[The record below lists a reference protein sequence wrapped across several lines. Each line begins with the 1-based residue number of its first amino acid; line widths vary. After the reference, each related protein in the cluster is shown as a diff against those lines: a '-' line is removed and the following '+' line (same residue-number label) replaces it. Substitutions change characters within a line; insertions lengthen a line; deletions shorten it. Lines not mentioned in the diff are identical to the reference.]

1 MKKIFYVFIL
11 AFIFNL
17 IWENLHFVLYT
28 QYQGGE
34 ITRLILF
41 RSALFDASMIS
52 LFGIL
57 FISFSFLR
65 QRLWLVLTLATLFAI
80 GLEIFAL
87 QTGRWGYEDMMPIIP
102 ILNVGLSPTVQLGLL
117 TYFSFKLTK
126 L

>member
-1 MKKIFYVFIL
+1 
-11 AFIFNL
+11 
-17 IWENLHFVLYT
+17 
-28 QYQGGE
+28 
-34 ITRLILF
+34 
-41 RSALFDASMIS
+41 MIS